1 MSLSLSLPL
10 FPVPP
15 SIEAS
20 SGNVAS
26 VVGSRVSLQC
36 DSSGIPKPEV
46 KWEKDG
52 VAISGRNYVINHSGS
67 LFFAAVKME
76 DGGDYRC
83 TASNE
88 AGSVSRNVTL
98 SVQGQ
103 ALILDSA
110 STETAGVFIE
120 LYSSCIHCYRS
131 TNCVDFVLMVIE
143 FDFDSFA
150 GNRRRFS
157 ASQGVDRESSG
168 GAMQCVWDPSSK
180 DYLAEGHQSVAR
192 CSR

>member
-1 MSLSLSLPL
+1 MSFSLPLPL

-20 SGNVAS
+20 PGTVAS
-26 VVGSRVSLQC
+26 LVGSRVSLQC

-46 KWEKDG
+46 RWEKDG
-52 VAISGRNYVINHSGS
+52 VGISDRNYVINHSGS

-98 SVQGQ
+98 SVQGET
-103 ALILDSA
+103 LTLDS
-110 STETAGVFIE
+110 GVHRHAV
-120 LYSSCIHCYRS
+120 YSFFVCIHCYS
-131 TNCVDFVLMVIE
+131 LTNCVHIVLMVID
-143 FDFDSFA
+143 FDFDSCT

-157 ASQGVDRESSG
+157 SVSQGVDRESSG
-168 GAMQCVWDPSSK
+168 DAMQCVWDPSSK
-180 DYLAEGHQSVAR
+180 DYLAKGNQSVAR